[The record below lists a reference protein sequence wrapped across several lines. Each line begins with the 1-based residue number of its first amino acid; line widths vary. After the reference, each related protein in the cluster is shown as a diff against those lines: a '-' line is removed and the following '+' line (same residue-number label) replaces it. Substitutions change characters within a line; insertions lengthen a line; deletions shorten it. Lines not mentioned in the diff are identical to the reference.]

1 MQGSLS
7 THDTGN
13 KPFLESL
20 KIDLITNNRDEE
32 LHNIMDLNKVFPK
45 PKEVEERLKKNRN
58 NQIIKLIY
66 K

>member
-13 KPFLESL
+13 KSSLESL

>member
-13 KPFLESL
+13 KPSLESL
-20 KIDLITNNRDEE
+20 NIDLITNNRDEE

>member
-13 KPFLESL
+13 KPSLEAL
-20 KIDLITNNRDEE
+20 NIDLITNNRDEE